1 MTSFI
6 MRDLGRK
13 LSLNQFV
20 ERDRVL
26 LAKPGLR
33 AYFEERPPPDAVNT
47 TVIRLAEFLH
57 VTD

>member
-1 MTSFI
+1 

-57 VTD
+57 VTA